1 MDQQE
6 RTVRPRVE
14 FRDARS
20 WNVRELDGGDRKRI
34 TCLCK
39 HVVEHEPRLLP
50 FVGYILTDCRDRDAL
65 RETFDGDMRAL
76 DFVPDG
82 VSRDDLDTCKS
93 ALRDIYKYMRNSSKA
108 KLLLGATWEFLVVAA
123 LTRLAANR
131 PTHIHHDCRVYVGGT
146 LLQVDNVS
154 PTSFQSVDLAYVL
167 VVWVEVGHR
176 GTPWYLT
183 AWANEKERIA
193 LRRKLHAIC
202 DAESRAAARIVTAET
217 LAAEIEATPPCPP
230 AGLAEPSGPPAL
242 PQ

>member
-1 MDQQE
+1 M
-6 RTVRPRVE
+6 
-14 FRDARS
+14 
-20 WNVRELDGGDRKRI
+20 
-34 TCLCK
+34 
-39 HVVEHEPRLLP
+39 VEHEPRLLP

-146 LLQVDNVS
+146 LLQVDNVWRNGHGHPYVSSLDVAEWCDADEHAGHCKLCSCKVS